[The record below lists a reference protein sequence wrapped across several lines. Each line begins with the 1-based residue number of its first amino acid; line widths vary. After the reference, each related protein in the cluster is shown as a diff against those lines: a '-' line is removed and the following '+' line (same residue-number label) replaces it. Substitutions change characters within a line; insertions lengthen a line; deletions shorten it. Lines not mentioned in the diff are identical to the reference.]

1 MATFLMILVVISMLG
16 TLGVMFAGML
26 GLVRSEEGGGAR
38 SNRLMRWRVV
48 MQGVTLVLFLLLLLV
63 GRG

>member
-1 MATFLMILVVISMLG
+1 MATFLMILVVLSMLG

-26 GLVRSEEGGGAR
+26 GLVRSEDGGGVR
-38 SNRLMRWRVV
+38 SNRLMRLRVV

>member
-1 MATFLMILVVISMLG
+1 MATVLMILVVLSMLG

-26 GLVRSEEGGGAR
+26 GLVRSEEGGGVR
-38 SNRLMRWRVV
+38 SNRLMRLRVV

>member
-1 MATFLMILVVISMLG
+1 MSTVLMILVVLSMLG

-26 GLVRSEEGGGAR
+26 GLVRSEEGGGVR
-38 SNRLMRWRVV
+38 SNKLMRLRVV

>member
-1 MATFLMILVVISMLG
+1 MATFLMILVILSLLG

-38 SNRLMRWRVV
+38 SNKLMRLRVV
-48 MQGVTLVLFLLLLLV
+48 MQGVTLVLFLLLLMV

>member
-1 MATFLMILVVISMLG
+1 MVTFLMILVVISLFG

-38 SNRLMRWRVV
+38 SNKLMRARVI
-48 MQGVTLVLFLLLLLV
+48 MQGVTLVLFLLLILV
-63 GRG
+63 KA

>member
-1 MATFLMILVVISMLG
+1 MATFLMILVVLSMLG

-26 GLVRSEEGGGAR
+26 GLVRSDEAGGVR
-38 SNRLMRWRVV
+38 SNKLMRLRVV

>member
-1 MATFLMILVVISMLG
+1 MILVVLSMLG

-26 GLVRSEEGGGAR
+26 GLVRSEEGGGVR
-38 SNRLMRWRVV
+38 SNKLMRLRVV